1 MLKRMQEAMS
11 YECRTGLNID
21 NELKGNP

>member
-11 YECRTGLNID
+11 YECRTGLKVD